1 MEQFKNFAY
10 AALTSGINST
20 ATSLSVQTGE
30 GARFPAT
37 PFFAVLW
44 DYESYID
51 SSQAYQNSKAEIVK
65 VTDITTDTFTIE
77 RAQKDTS
84 AVDFSSSNDVKI
96 GQGWLKHNIDELLTY
111 EPIDEAYTA
120 SRGEKVNTD
129 TSTSS
134 GGFTLALPA
143 SPSSGDFVL
152 VNDAT
157 GNWGTDN
164 LTVSGNG
171 NNIDGASTF
180 TCDVSDYL
188 VYFIYNGTQW
198 EVR

>member
-1 MEQFKNFAY
+1 MEQFNNFAY
-10 AALTSGINST
+10 ATLTSGINST
-20 ATSLSVQTGE
+20 ATSLGVQTGE

-77 RAQKDTS
+77 RAQKDTN

-96 GQGWLKHNIDELLTY
+96 GQGWLKHNIDELITFTF
-111 EPIDEAYTA
+111 IDENYTA
-120 SRGEKVNTD
+120 SRGEKINTD

-134 GGFTLALPA
+134 GGFTLTLPS
-143 SPSSGDFVL
+143 SPSNGDMVI

-157 GNWGTDN
+157 GNWETDN
-164 LTVSGNG
+164 LIVSGNG
-171 NNIDGASTF
+171 NNIDGAATF

-188 VYFIYNGTQW
+188 IYFIYNGTQW